1 MPLTPVNSTD
11 MKKFTKAITLFL
23 AIVAPLLIITVAL
36 RAPKADHSKLEALRQ
51 EYPKEHKSGVDHSK
65 MEILQKDF
73 NNPHEMTAACLT
85 CHTERGTELLHS
97 AHFKWEREEF
107 IPGRGVTYLGKKN
120 LINNFCTGVQSNE
133 GSCMK
138 CHAGYGWN
146 DKTFDFTNPFN
157 IDCIVCH
164 DNTGTYK
171 KASGGAGYP
180 EMGPDGPDF
189 KKILASMGQ
198 PKSEN
203 CGNCHFGGGGGNNVK
218 HGDLE
223 IALLTAGRDVD
234 VHMGVDG
241 AHMNCVDCHTAENHV
256 MKGRYYGVSSTN
268 TQRLNCEDCHT
279 EFPHQKNILNE
290 HSIKVGC
297 QTCHIPIY
305 AKVNATKMYWDWAT
319 ATRKKDGK
327 EYELLDADG
336 NIVYTSIKGD
346 FVWEKNVKPEY
357 FWFNGTADHHLIT
370 DKVDTLNA
378 MLKINT
384 LFGEYRDRNSK
395 IVPMKV
401 HRGRQ
406 PYDTEHLTIIQA
418 KLWDK
423 EKGKGALWLDL
434 DWERS
439 IEEGMAYIP
448 LPYSGN
454 YAFIETEM
462 YMPVNHMVSPASQA
476 VTCKECHTRNDGR
489 LATLTD
495 FYMPGRDRNRF
506 IDLAGQLTLLLSFIG
521 IFAHASIRYMA
532 ARKRK
537 TAQIQ

>member
-1 MPLTPVNSTD
+1 
-11 MKKFTKAITLFL
+11 MKNFTKAITFFL
-23 AIVAPLLIITVAL
+23 AIIAPLIIVTVAL
-36 RAPKADHSKLEALRQ
+36 RAPKADHSKLESLR
-51 EYPKEHKSGVDHSK
+51 EKLSAGHKPGVDHSK
-65 MEILQKDF
+65 MEILQQEFKT
-73 NNPHEMTAACLT
+73 PHEMTAACLT
-85 CHTERGTELLHS
+85 CHTERGEELLHS

-120 LINNFCTGVQSNE
+120 LLNNYCTGVQSNE

-146 DKTFDFTNPFN
+146 DKTFDFENPYN

-171 KASGGAGYP
+171 KASGAAGYP

-189 KKILASMGQ
+189 KKILGSMGK

-241 AHMNCVDCHTAENHV
+241 AHMNCVDCHTAENHE

-268 TQRLNCEDCHT
+268 TQRLLCEDCHT
-279 EFPHQKNILNE
+279 EAPHQKSILNE
-290 HSIKVGC
+290 HSVKVAC

-305 AKVNATKMYWDWAT
+305 AKVNPTKMYWDWST

-327 EYELLDADG
+327 GYEETDSSG
-336 NIVYTSIKGD
+336 NVTYASIKGD
-346 FVWEKNVKPEY
+346 FLWGKMIKPEY
-357 FWFNGTADHHLIT
+357 AWFNGTADHHLLT
-370 DKVDTLNA
+370 DKVDTTQA
-378 MLKINT
+378 FLKINT

-395 IVPMKV
+395 IIPMKV
-401 HRGRQ
+401 HRGKQ
-406 PYDTEHLTIIQA
+406 PYDTKNLTIIQA

-423 EKGKGALWLDL
+423 EQGKGALWLDL
-434 DWERS
+434 EWERA
-439 IEEGMAYIP
+439 IEEGMAYVNM
-448 LPYSGN
+448 PYSGKHD
-454 YAFIETEM
+454 FIATEM
-462 YMPVNHMVSPASQA
+462 YMPVNHMVSVSSEA
-476 VTCKECHTRNDGR
+476 VSCKECHTRENGR
-489 LATLTD
+489 LASLTD
-495 FYMPGRDRNRF
+495 FYMPGRDRNEWLD
-506 IDLAGQLTLLLSFIG
+506 ISGKLLLIMSFAG
-521 IFAHASIRYMA
+521 IVVHAAIRIMA
-532 ARKRK
+532 SRRRAMNH
-537 TAQIQ
+537 QL